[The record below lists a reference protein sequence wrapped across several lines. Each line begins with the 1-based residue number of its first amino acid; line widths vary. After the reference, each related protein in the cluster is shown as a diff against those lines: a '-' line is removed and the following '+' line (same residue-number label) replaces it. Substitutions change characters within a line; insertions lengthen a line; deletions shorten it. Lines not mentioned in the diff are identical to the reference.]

1 MISSV
6 LVYLIKRKGNLAFFS
21 LLKKTFKTLHIYTKI
36 CIFCDRVTYNITFVL
51 QKRNISKKIPNYGI
65 NFIGYIR
72 KKKKESGVK
81 NKMKKLKMA
90 SCALVA
96 GLMFSGLTPNV
107 FAEDKI
113 SDVKSQINTQNDTLH
128 KQQQERDELQKQMN
142 DLNKTIQGL
151 DKSVQENAAKLDETT
166 KKVADTEQLIE
177 KKNKDI
183 AELQTKIAKREEL
196 LRKRLVAL
204 QEQPNTNVVTEV
216 LVNSKNVAD
225 LVDRLTSVSK
235 ILESD
240 EDIMKTQ
247 QEDQANVKKDVET
260 VKTKQKELKEAQ
272 AQIETAKKELDAEK
286 AKKAAAVNDL
296 SGKMDTVVTS
306 MTSTESQLKDLE
318 KQALQLQRIAEQEAQ
333 EKAAQEA
340 AAQKQAEQAAKDAQA
355 QPAQAAPAQ
364 PAAPAN
370 NGGQAQKEE
379 PKKEDKKPEPT
390 PGPAPAPGVIGKAQ
404 QYLGLPYVWGSAS
417 PSNGG
422 FDCSGFISYVF
433 GVGRQDVNG
442 YWNSVSKVSSPQ
454 PGDLVFFQGTYK
466 PGPSHIGIYVGN
478 GQMIHAGDKGIAY
491 ASLSSS
497 YNQKH
502 FLGYGRF

>member
-1 MISSV
+1 
-6 LVYLIKRKGNLAFFS
+6 
-21 LLKKTFKTLHIYTKI
+21 
-36 CIFCDRVTYNITFVL
+36 
-51 QKRNISKKIPNYGI
+51 
-65 NFIGYIR
+65 
-72 KKKKESGVK
+72 
-81 NKMKKLKMA
+81 MKKLKMA

-113 SDVKSQINTQNDTLH
+113 ADVKSQINTQNDTLH

-151 DKSVQENAAKLDETT
+151 DKSVQENASKLDETM

-225 LVDRLTSVSK
+225 LVDRLNSVSK

-286 AKKAAAVNDL
+286 EKKAAAVNDL

-306 MTSTESQLKDLE
+306 MTSTEDQLKDLE

-355 QPAQAAPAQ
+355 QPAPAEQAA

-379 PKKEDKKPEPT
+379 PKKEEPKKEAPKQEKKKPEP
-390 PGPAPAPGVIGKAQ
+390 APTTNAGGVIGKAQ
-404 QYLGLPYVWGSAS
+404 GYLGLPYVWGSAS

-422 FDCSGFISYVF
+422 FDCSGFISYIY
-433 GVGRQDVNG
+433 GVGRQDVAG

-491 ASLSSS
+491 SSLSSS

>member
-1 MISSV
+1 
-6 LVYLIKRKGNLAFFS
+6 
-21 LLKKTFKTLHIYTKI
+21 
-36 CIFCDRVTYNITFVL
+36 
-51 QKRNISKKIPNYGI
+51 
-65 NFIGYIR
+65 
-72 KKKKESGVK
+72 
-81 NKMKKLKMA
+81 MKKLKMA

-113 SDVKSQINTQNDTLH
+113 ADVKSQINTQNDNLH

-151 DKSVQENAAKLDETT
+151 DKSVQENASKLDETM

-286 AKKAAAVNDL
+286 EKKAAAVNDL

-306 MTSTESQLKDLE
+306 MTSTEDQLKDLE

-333 EKAAQEA
+333 EA
-340 AAQKQAEQAAKDAQA
+340 AAQKQAEQAAK
-355 QPAQAAPAQ
+355 AA
-364 PAAPAN
+364 
-370 NGGQAQKEE
+370 QAQKEE
-379 PKKEDKKPEPT
+379 PKKEEPKKEEPKKEAPKQETKNSEQNPAPT
-390 PGPAPAPGVIGKAQ
+390 PTPDTGVIAKARN
-404 QYLGLPYVWGSAS
+404 YLGLPYVWGSAS

-422 FDCSGFISYVF
+422 FDCSGFISYIY
-433 GVGRQDVNG
+433 GVGRQDVAG

>member
-1 MISSV
+1 MFYKNV
-6 LVYLIKRKGNLAFFS
+6 TLA
-21 LLKKTFKTLHIYTKI
+21 
-36 CIFCDRVTYNITFVL
+36 
-51 QKRNISKKIPNYGI
+51 KKIPNYGI

-151 DKSVQENAAKLDETT
+151 DKSVQENAAKLDETM

-247 QEDQANVKKDVET
+247 QEDQASVKKDVAT
-260 VKTKQKELKEAQ
+260 VKEKQKELKEAQ

-286 AKKAAAVNDL
+286 EKKATAVNDL

-306 MTSTESQLKDLE
+306 MTSTEGQLKELE
-318 KQALQLQRIAEQEAQ
+318 KQALQLQRIAEEEAQ
-333 EKAAQEA
+333 AKAAQEA
-340 AAQKQAEQAAKDAQA
+340 AAQKQAEQAAKAAQA
-355 QPAQAAPAQ
+355 QPAQAPAEQ
-364 PAAPAN
+364 AAPAN

-379 PKKEDKKPEPT
+379 PKKEAPKKEEPKKEEPKKEAPKQEEKKP
-390 PGPAPAPGVIGKAQ
+390 APNVGGVIGKAQ
-404 QYLGLPYVWGSAS
+404 SYLGLPYVWGSAS

-422 FDCSGFISYVF
+422 FDCSGFISYIF
-433 GVGRQDVNG
+433 GVGRQDVRG
-442 YWNSVSKVSSPQ
+442 YWNSVSKVDSPQ

-466 PGPSHIGIYVGN
+466 AGPSHIGIYVGN
-478 GQMIHAGDKGIAY
+478 GQMIHASDKGIAY
-491 ASLSSS
+491 GDINSS

>member
-1 MISSV
+1 
-6 LVYLIKRKGNLAFFS
+6 
-21 LLKKTFKTLHIYTKI
+21 
-36 CIFCDRVTYNITFVL
+36 
-51 QKRNISKKIPNYGI
+51 
-65 NFIGYIR
+65 
-72 KKKKESGVK
+72 
-81 NKMKKLKMA
+81 MKKLKMA

-247 QEDQANVKKDVET
+247 QEDQASVKKDVAT
-260 VKTKQKELKEAQ
+260 VKEKQKELKEAQ

-286 AKKAAAVNDL
+286 AKKATAVNDL

-355 QPAQAAPAQ
+355 QPAQAAAPAQ

-379 PKKEDKKPEPT
+379 PKKEEPKKEEPKKEDKKPEPT
-390 PGPAPAPGVIGKAQ
+390 PGPAPVPGVIGKAQ

-422 FDCSGFISYVF
+422 FDCSGFISYIF
-433 GVGRQDVNG
+433 GVGRQDVAG
-442 YWNSVSKVSSPQ
+442 YWNSVSKVGSPQ

-466 PGPSHIGIYVGN
+466 AGPSHIGIYVGN
-478 GQMIHAGDKGIAY
+478 GQMIHASDKGIAY
-491 ASLSSS
+491 GDINSS

>member
-1 MISSV
+1 
-6 LVYLIKRKGNLAFFS
+6 
-21 LLKKTFKTLHIYTKI
+21 
-36 CIFCDRVTYNITFVL
+36 
-51 QKRNISKKIPNYGI
+51 
-65 NFIGYIR
+65 
-72 KKKKESGVK
+72 
-81 NKMKKLKMA
+81 MA

-96 GLMFSGLTPNV
+96 GLMFSGLTPSV

-151 DKSVQENAAKLDETT
+151 DKSVQENASKLDETT

-216 LVNSKNVAD
+216 LVNSKNIAD
-225 LVDRLTSVSK
+225 LVDRFNSMSK

-247 QEDQANVKKDVET
+247 QEDQVNVKKDVET
-260 VKTKQKELKEAQ
+260 VKEKQKELKEAQ

-286 AKKAAAVNDL
+286 AKKETAVNDL
-296 SGKMDTVVTS
+296 SGKMDTVVTT

-318 KQALQLQRIAEQEAQ
+318 KQALQLQRIAEEEAQ
-333 EKAAQEA
+333 AKAAQEA
-340 AAQKQAEQAAKDAQA
+340 AAQKQAEQAAKAKEAQA
-355 QPAQAAPAQ
+355 QPAQAPAQ

-379 PKKEDKKPEPT
+379 PKKEQPKKEQPKKEEST
-390 PGPAPAPGVIGKAQ
+390 PAPNAGGVIGKAQ
-404 QYLGLPYVWGSAS
+404 SYLGLPYVWGSAS

-422 FDCSGFISYVF
+422 FDCSGFISYIF
-433 GVGRQDVNG
+433 GVGRQDVAG

-466 PGPSHIGIYVGN
+466 AGPSHIGIYVGN
-478 GQMIHAGDKGIAY
+478 GQMIHASDKGIAY
-491 ASLSSS
+491 GDINSS

>member
-1 MISSV
+1 MV
-6 LVYLIKRKGNLAFFS
+6 
-21 LLKKTFKTLHIYTKI
+21 KK
-36 CIFCDRVTYNITFVL
+36 N
-51 QKRNISKKIPNYGI
+51 PNYGI

-72 KKKKESGVK
+72 KKEKESGVK
-81 NKMKKLKMA
+81 DKMKKLKMA

-96 GLMFSGLTPNV
+96 GLMFSGLTPNA
-107 FAEDKI
+107 FAEDNI

-142 DLNKTIQGL
+142 ELNKTIQGL
-151 DKSVQENAAKLDETT
+151 DKSVQENSSKLDETT

-183 AELQTKIAKREEL
+183 AELQTKIAKREDL

-247 QEDQANVKKDVET
+247 QEDQANVKKDVAT
-260 VKTKQKELKEAQ
+260 VKEKQKELKEAQ

-286 AKKAAAVNDL
+286 AKKETAVNDL
-296 SGKMDTVVTS
+296 SGKMDTVVTT
-306 MTSTESQLKDLE
+306 MTSTESQLKELE
-318 KQALQLQRIAEQEAQ
+318 KQALQLQRMAEQEAQ
-333 EKAAQEA
+333 AKAAQEA
-340 AAQKQAEQAAKDAQA
+340 AAQKQAEQAAKEVQ
-355 QPAQAAPAQ
+355 APAQ
-364 PAAPAN
+364 QVAPAN
-370 NGGQAQKEE
+370 SGGQAQKEE
-379 PKKEDKKPEPT
+379 PKQEAPKQETPKQEKKQPE
-390 PGPAPAPGVIGKAQ
+390 PAPASNAGGVIGKAQ
-404 QYLGLPYVWGSAS
+404 QYLGMPYVWGSAS
-417 PSNGG
+417 PSKGG
-422 FDCSGFISYVF
+422 FDCSGFISYIF

-466 PGPSHIGIYVGN
+466 AGPSHIGIYVGN
-478 GQMIHAGDKGIAY
+478 GQMIHASDKGIAY
-491 ASLSSS
+491 GDINSS
-497 YNQKH
+497 YNKKH

>member
-1 MISSV
+1 LFYKNV
-6 LVYLIKRKGNLAFFS
+6 TLA
-21 LLKKTFKTLHIYTKI
+21 
-36 CIFCDRVTYNITFVL
+36 
-51 QKRNISKKIPNYGI
+51 KKIPNYGI

-151 DKSVQENAAKLDETT
+151 DKSVQENAAKLDETM

-247 QEDQANVKKDVET
+247 QEDQASVKKDVAT
-260 VKTKQKELKEAQ
+260 VKEKQKELKEAQ

-286 AKKAAAVNDL
+286 EKKATAVNDL

-306 MTSTESQLKDLE
+306 MTSTEGQLKELE
-318 KQALQLQRIAEQEAQ
+318 KQALQLQRIAEEEAQ
-333 EKAAQEA
+333 AKAAQEA
-340 AAQKQAEQAAKDAQA
+340 AAQKQAEQAAKAAQA
-355 QPAQAAPAQ
+355 QPAQAPAEQ
-364 PAAPAN
+364 AAPAN

-379 PKKEDKKPEPT
+379 PKKEAPKQEEKKP
-390 PGPAPAPGVIGKAQ
+390 APNVGGVIGKAQ
-404 QYLGLPYVWGSAS
+404 SYLGLPYVWGSAS

-422 FDCSGFISYVF
+422 FDCSGFISYIF
-433 GVGRQDVNG
+433 GVGRQDVRG
-442 YWNSVSKVSSPQ
+442 YWNSVSKVDSPQ

-466 PGPSHIGIYVGN
+466 AGPSHIGIYVGN
-478 GQMIHAGDKGIAY
+478 GQMIHASDKGIAY
-491 ASLSSS
+491 GDINSS

>member
-1 MISSV
+1 
-6 LVYLIKRKGNLAFFS
+6 
-21 LLKKTFKTLHIYTKI
+21 
-36 CIFCDRVTYNITFVL
+36 
-51 QKRNISKKIPNYGI
+51 
-65 NFIGYIR
+65 
-72 KKKKESGVK
+72 
-81 NKMKKLKMA
+81 MA

-96 GLMFSGLTPNV
+96 GLMFSGLTPSV

-151 DKSVQENAAKLDETT
+151 DKSVQENASKLDETT

-216 LVNSKNVAD
+216 LVNSKNIAD
-225 LVDRLTSVSK
+225 LVDRFNSMSK

-247 QEDQANVKKDVET
+247 QEDQVNVKKDVET
-260 VKTKQKELKEAQ
+260 VKEKQKELKEAQ

-286 AKKAAAVNDL
+286 AKKETAVNDL
-296 SGKMDTVVTS
+296 SGKMDTVVTT

-318 KQALQLQRIAEQEAQ
+318 KQALQLQRIAEEEAQ
-333 EKAAQEA
+333 AKAAQEA
-340 AAQKQAEQAAKDAQA
+340 AAQKQAEQAAKAKEAQA
-355 QPAQAAPAQ
+355 QPAQAPAQ

-379 PKKEDKKPEPT
+379 PKKEQPKKEQPKKEESK
-390 PGPAPAPGVIGKAQ
+390 PAPNAGGVIGKAQ
-404 QYLGLPYVWGSAS
+404 SYLGLPYVWGSAS

-422 FDCSGFISYVF
+422 FDCSGFISYIF
-433 GVGRQDVNG
+433 GVGRQDVAG

-466 PGPSHIGIYVGN
+466 AGPSHIGIYVGN
-478 GQMIHAGDKGIAY
+478 GQMIHASDKGIAY
-491 ASLSSS
+491 GDINSS

>member
-1 MISSV
+1 MV
-6 LVYLIKRKGNLAFFS
+6 
-21 LLKKTFKTLHIYTKI
+21 LHIILHLFYKS
-36 CIFCDRVTYNITFVL
+36 VTL
-51 QKRNISKKIPNYGI
+51 AKKIPNYGI

-216 LVNSKNVAD
+216 LVNSKNLAD
-225 LVDRLTSVSK
+225 LVDRLNSVSK

-272 AQIETAKKELDAEK
+272 AQIETAKKELDVEK

-306 MTSTESQLKDLE
+306 MTSTEEQLKELE
-318 KQALQLQRIAEQEAQ
+318 QQALKLQQIAEKEAQ
-333 EKAAQEA
+333 EKAAQEV
-340 AAQKQAEQAAKDAQA
+340 AAQKQAEQAAQQAQAQAPAQPSQAPA
-355 QPAQAAPAQ
+355 QPAQTQAE

-370 NGGQAQKEE
+370 NAVQAPKEESKKEE
-379 PKKEDKKPEPT
+379 PKKEEAKKPAPKPT
-390 PGPAPAPGVIGKAQ
+390 PAPAPTNDVVEKAK
-404 QYLGLPYVWGSAS
+404 GLVGLKYVWGSAS
-417 PSNGG
+417 ISNGG
-422 FDCSGFISYVF
+422 FDCSGLISYVY
-433 GVGRQDVNG
+433 GLGRQDTRG
-442 YWNSVSKVSSPQ
+442 LWNSVQKISASEAK
-454 PGDLVFFQGTYK
+454 PGDLIFLQGTYRT
-466 PGPSHIGIYVGN
+466 GVSHVGIYIGG
-478 GQMIHAGDKGIAY
+478 GQMIHAADESTGVTYG
-491 ASLSSS
+491 SVNSS

-502 FLGYGRF
+502 FLGYGRL

>member
-1 MISSV
+1 
-6 LVYLIKRKGNLAFFS
+6 
-21 LLKKTFKTLHIYTKI
+21 
-36 CIFCDRVTYNITFVL
+36 
-51 QKRNISKKIPNYGI
+51 
-65 NFIGYIR
+65 
-72 KKKKESGVK
+72 
-81 NKMKKLKMA
+81 MKKLKMA

-216 LVNSKNVAD
+216 LVNSKNIAD

-247 QEDQANVKKDVET
+247 QEDQASVKKDVAT
-260 VKTKQKELKEAQ
+260 VKEKQKELKEAQ
-272 AQIETAKKELDAEK
+272 AQIETAKKDLDAEK
-286 AKKAAAVNDL
+286 AKKETAVNDL
-296 SGKMDTVVTS
+296 SGKMETVVTT
-306 MTSTESQLKDLE
+306 MTSTESQLKELE
-318 KQALQLQRIAEQEAQ
+318 QQALKLQQIAEKEAQ

-355 QPAQAAPAQ
+355 QPAQQPAAAQPAQTQAQ

-370 NGGQAQKEE
+370 NAVQAPKEESKKEE
-379 PKKEDKKPEPT
+379 PKKEEAKKP
-390 PGPAPAPGVIGKAQ
+390 APVVTNDGGGRQDVVEKAK
-404 QYLGLPYVWGSAS
+404 GLVGLKYVWGSAS
-417 PSNGG
+417 ISNGG
-422 FDCSGFISYVF
+422 FDCSGLISYVY
-433 GVGRQDVNG
+433 GLGRQDTRG
-442 YWNSVSKVSSPQ
+442 LWNSVQKISPSEAK
-454 PGDLVFFQGTYK
+454 PGDLIFLQGTYRA
-466 PGPSHIGIYVGN
+466 GVSHVGIYIGG
-478 GQMIHAGDKGIAY
+478 GQMIHAADESTGVTYG
-491 ASLSSS
+491 SVNSS

-502 FLGYGRF
+502 FLGYGRL

>member
-1 MISSV
+1 
-6 LVYLIKRKGNLAFFS
+6 
-21 LLKKTFKTLHIYTKI
+21 
-36 CIFCDRVTYNITFVL
+36 
-51 QKRNISKKIPNYGI
+51 
-65 NFIGYIR
+65 
-72 KKKKESGVK
+72 
-81 NKMKKLKMA
+81 MKKLKMA

-151 DKSVQENAAKLDETT
+151 DKSVQENATKLDETT
-166 KKVADTEQLIE
+166 KKVSDTEQLIE

-183 AELQTKIAKREEL
+183 AELQTKIAKREDL

-216 LVNSKNVAD
+216 LVNSKNIAD
-225 LVDRLTSVSK
+225 LVDRLNSVSK

-247 QEDQANVKKDVET
+247 QEDQTNVKKDVET
-260 VKTKQKELKEAQ
+260 VKEKQKELKEAQ
-272 AQIETAKKELDAEK
+272 AQIETAKKELDVEK
-286 AKKAAAVNDL
+286 EKKATAVNDL

-306 MTSTESQLKDLE
+306 MTSTEDQLKDLE
-318 KQALQLQRIAEQEAQ
+318 KQALQLQRIAEEEAQ
-333 EKAAQEA
+333 AKAAQEA
-340 AAQKQAEQAAKDAQA
+340 AAQKQAEQAAKEAQA
-355 QPAQAAPAQ
+355 QQAAPAEQ
-364 PAAPAN
+364 TAPAN
-370 NGGQAQKEE
+370 NAGQAQKEE
-379 PKKEDKKPEPT
+379 PKKEEPKKEK
-390 PGPAPAPGVIGKAQ
+390 PAPAPTPTPTPAPAPTPTPDVGVIGKAKK
-404 QYLGLPYVWGSAS
+404 YLGMPYVWASAS

-422 FDCSGFISYVF
+422 FDCSGFISYIF

-454 PGDLVFFQGTYK
+454 PGDLVFFQNTYK
-466 PGPSHIGIYVGN
+466 NGPSHIGIYVGN
-478 GQMIHAGDKGIAY
+478 GQMIHASDKGIAY
-491 ASLSSS
+491 GDINSS

>member
-1 MISSV
+1 M
-6 LVYLIKRKGNLAFFS
+6 
-21 LLKKTFKTLHIYTKI
+21 
-36 CIFCDRVTYNITFVL
+36 
-51 QKRNISKKIPNYGI
+51 
-65 NFIGYIR
+65 
-72 KKKKESGVK
+72 KKESGVK

-151 DKSVQENAAKLDETT
+151 DKSVQENASKLDETT
-166 KKVADTEQLIE
+166 KKVSDTEQLIE
-177 KKNKDI
+177 NKNKDI

-216 LVNSKNVAD
+216 LVNSKNIAD
-225 LVDRLTSVSK
+225 LVDRLNSVSK

-247 QEDQANVKKDVET
+247 QEDQTNVKKDVET
-260 VKTKQKELKEAQ
+260 VKEKQKELKEAQ
-272 AQIETAKKELDAEK
+272 AQIETAKKELDVEK
-286 AKKAAAVNDL
+286 EKKATAVNDL

-306 MTSTESQLKDLE
+306 MTSTEGQLKDLE
-318 KQALQLQRIAEQEAQ
+318 KQALQLQRIAEEEAQ
-333 EKAAQEA
+333 AKAAQEA
-340 AAQKQAEQAAKDAQA
+340 AAQKQAEQAAKEAQA
-355 QPAQAAPAQ
+355 QQAAPAQ
-364 PAAPAN
+364 QASPAQAPAQQAAPAN
-370 NGGQAQKEE
+370 NAGQAQKEE
-379 PKKEDKKPEPT
+379 PKKEEPKKEAPKKEK
-390 PGPAPAPGVIGKAQ
+390 PAPAPAPAPNAGGVIGKAQ
-404 QYLGLPYVWGSAS
+404 QYLGMPYVWASAS

-422 FDCSGFISYVF
+422 FDCSGFISYIF

-454 PGDLVFFQGTYK
+454 PGDLVFFQNTYK
-466 PGPSHIGIYVGN
+466 NGPSHIGIYVGN
-478 GQMIHAGDKGIAY
+478 GQMIHASDKGIAY
-491 ASLSSS
+491 GDINSS

>member
-1 MISSV
+1 
-6 LVYLIKRKGNLAFFS
+6 
-21 LLKKTFKTLHIYTKI
+21 
-36 CIFCDRVTYNITFVL
+36 
-51 QKRNISKKIPNYGI
+51 
-65 NFIGYIR
+65 
-72 KKKKESGVK
+72 
-81 NKMKKLKMA
+81 MKKLKMA

-96 GLMFSGLTPNV
+96 GLMFSGLTPNA
-107 FAEDKI
+107 FAEDNI

-151 DKSVQENAAKLDETT
+151 DKSVQENTSKLDETT

-247 QEDQANVKKDVET
+247 QEDQANVKKDVAT
-260 VKTKQKELKEAQ
+260 VKEKQKELKEAQ

-286 AKKAAAVNDL
+286 AKKETAVNDL

-306 MTSTESQLKDLE
+306 MTSTEDQLKELE
-318 KQALQLQRIAEQEAQ
+318 KQALQLQRMAEQEAQ
-333 EKAAQEA
+333 AKAAQEA
-340 AAQKQAEQAAKDAQA
+340 AAQKEAEQAAKEVQ
-355 QPAQAAPAQ
+355 APAQ
-364 PAAPAN
+364 QVAPAN

-379 PKKEDKKPEPT
+379 PKKEEPKQETPKQEKKQPE
-390 PGPAPAPGVIGKAQ
+390 PAPASNAGGVIGKAQ
-404 QYLGLPYVWGSAS
+404 QYLGMPYVWGSAS
-417 PSNGG
+417 PSKGG
-422 FDCSGFISYVF
+422 FDCSGFISYIF

-466 PGPSHIGIYVGN
+466 AGPSHIGIYVGN
-478 GQMIHAGDKGIAY
+478 GQMIHASDKGIAY
-491 ASLSSS
+491 GDINSS

>member
-1 MISSV
+1 M
-6 LVYLIKRKGNLAFFS
+6 
-21 LLKKTFKTLHIYTKI
+21 
-36 CIFCDRVTYNITFVL
+36 
-51 QKRNISKKIPNYGI
+51 
-65 NFIGYIR
+65 
-72 KKKKESGVK
+72 KKESGVK

-151 DKSVQENAAKLDETT
+151 DKSVQENASKLDETT
-166 KKVADTEQLIE
+166 KKVSDTEQLIE
-177 KKNKDI
+177 NKNKDI

-204 QEQPNTNVVTEV
+204 QEQPNTNIVTEV

-225 LVDRLTSVSK
+225 LVDRLASVSK
-235 ILESD
+235 IMESD

-247 QEDQANVKKDVET
+247 QEDQTNVKKDVET
-260 VKTKQKELKEAQ
+260 VKEKQKELKEAQ
-272 AQIETAKKELDAEK
+272 AQIETAKKELDVEK
-286 AKKAAAVNDL
+286 EKKATAVNDL
-296 SGKMDTVVTS
+296 SGKMDTVVTT
-306 MTSTESQLKDLE
+306 MTSTEGQLKELE
-318 KQALQLQRIAEQEAQ
+318 QQALKLQQIAEKEAQ
-333 EKAAQEA
+333 AKAAQEA
-340 AAQKQAEQAAKDAQA
+340 AAQKQAQEAAKEAQA
-355 QPAQAAPAQ
+355 QQAAPAQ
-364 PAAPAN
+364 APAEQAAPAN
-370 NGGQAQKEE
+370 NAGQAQKEE
-379 PKKEDKKPEPT
+379 PKKEK
-390 PGPAPAPGVIGKAQ
+390 PAPAPTPAPAPNAGGVIGKAQ
-404 QYLGLPYVWGSAS
+404 QYLGKPYVWGSAS

-422 FDCSGFISYVF
+422 FDCSGFISYIF
-433 GVGRQDVNG
+433 GVGRQDVAG

-466 PGPSHIGIYVGN
+466 AGPSHIGIYVGN

-491 ASLSSS
+491 GDINNA

>member
-1 MISSV
+1 M
-6 LVYLIKRKGNLAFFS
+6 
-21 LLKKTFKTLHIYTKI
+21 T
-36 CIFCDRVTYNITFVL
+36 
-51 QKRNISKKIPNYGI
+51 
-65 NFIGYIR
+65 
-72 KKKKESGVK
+72 KESGVK

-151 DKSVQENAAKLDETT
+151 DKSVQENATKLDETT
-166 KKVADTEQLIE
+166 KKVSDTEQLIE

-216 LVNSKNVAD
+216 LVNSKNIAD
-225 LVDRLTSVSK
+225 LVDRFNSMSK

-247 QEDQANVKKDVET
+247 QEDQTNVKKDVET
-260 VKTKQKELKEAQ
+260 VKEKQKELKEAQ

-286 AKKAAAVNDL
+286 EKKETAVNDL
-296 SGKMDTVVTS
+296 SGKMDTVVTT

-318 KQALQLQRIAEQEAQ
+318 KQALQLQRIAEEEAQ
-333 EKAAQEA
+333 AKAAQEA
-340 AAQKQAEQAAKDAQA
+340 AAQKQAEQAAKEAQA
-355 QPAQAAPAQ
+355 QPAQAQPAQAPAEQ
-364 PAAPAN
+364 AAPAN

-379 PKKEDKKPEPT
+379 PKKEEPKKETPKPENKKPEPA
-390 PGPAPAPGVIGKAQ
+390 PGPTPTPVPGVIGKAQ
-404 QYLGLPYVWGSAS
+404 QYLGMPYVWASAS

-422 FDCSGFISYVF
+422 FDCSGFISYIF
-433 GVGRQDVNG
+433 GVGRQDVAG

-466 PGPSHIGIYVGN
+466 AGPSHIGIYVGN
-478 GQMIHAGDKGIAY
+478 GQMIHASDKGIAY
-491 ASLSSS
+491 GDINSS

>member
-1 MISSV
+1 
-6 LVYLIKRKGNLAFFS
+6 
-21 LLKKTFKTLHIYTKI
+21 
-36 CIFCDRVTYNITFVL
+36 
-51 QKRNISKKIPNYGI
+51 
-65 NFIGYIR
+65 
-72 KKKKESGVK
+72 
-81 NKMKKLKMA
+81 MKKLKMA

-128 KQQQERDELQKQMN
+128 KQQQERDVLQKQMN

-151 DKSVQENAAKLDETT
+151 DKSVQENASKLDETT

-177 KKNKDI
+177 NKNKDI

-286 AKKAAAVNDL
+286 AKKATAVNDL

-355 QPAQAAPAQ
+355 PTAQA
-364 PAAPAN
+364 PAAQTTPAN

-379 PKKEDKKPEPT
+379 PKKEEPKKEEPKKEAPKQETKKPEPAPT
-390 PGPAPAPGVIGKAQ
+390 PNAGGVIGKAQ
-404 QYLGLPYVWGSAS
+404 GYLGLPYVWGSAS

-422 FDCSGFISYVF
+422 FDCSGFISYIY
-433 GVGRQDVNG
+433 GVGRQDVAG
-442 YWNSVSKVSSPQ
+442 YWNSVSRVSSPQ

>member
-1 MISSV
+1 
-6 LVYLIKRKGNLAFFS
+6 
-21 LLKKTFKTLHIYTKI
+21 
-36 CIFCDRVTYNITFVL
+36 
-51 QKRNISKKIPNYGI
+51 
-65 NFIGYIR
+65 
-72 KKKKESGVK
+72 
-81 NKMKKLKMA
+81 MKKLKMA

-166 KKVADTEQLIE
+166 KKVSDTEQLIE

-183 AELQTKIAKREEL
+183 AELQTKIAKREDL

-247 QEDQANVKKDVET
+247 QEDQASVKKDVAT
-260 VKTKQKELKEAQ
+260 VKEKQKELKEAQ
-272 AQIETAKKELDAEK
+272 TQIETAKKELDAEK
-286 AKKAAAVNDL
+286 EKKATAVNDL
-296 SGKMDTVVTS
+296 SGKMDTVVTT
-306 MTSTESQLKDLE
+306 MTSTEGQLKELE
-318 KQALQLQRIAEQEAQ
+318 KQALQLQRIAEEEAQ
-333 EKAAQEA
+333 AKAAQEA
-340 AAQKQAEQAAKDAQA
+340 AAQKQAEQA
-355 QPAQAAPAQ
+355 QPAQAPAEQ
-364 PAAPAN
+364 AAPAN

-379 PKKEDKKPEPT
+379 PKKEAPKKEEQKPT
-390 PGPAPAPGVIGKAQ
+390 PTPTPDPNPAPGVIGKAK
-404 QYLGLPYVWGSAS
+404 QYLGMPYVWGSAS

-422 FDCSGFISYVF
+422 FDCSGFISYIF
-433 GVGRQDVNG
+433 GVGRQDVRG
-442 YWNSVSKVSSPQ
+442 YWNSVSKVDSPQ

-466 PGPSHIGIYVGN
+466 AGPSHIGIYVGN
-478 GQMIHAGDKGIAY
+478 GQMIHASDKGIAY
-491 ASLSSS
+491 GDINSS

>member
-1 MISSV
+1 
-6 LVYLIKRKGNLAFFS
+6 
-21 LLKKTFKTLHIYTKI
+21 
-36 CIFCDRVTYNITFVL
+36 
-51 QKRNISKKIPNYGI
+51 
-65 NFIGYIR
+65 
-72 KKKKESGVK
+72 
-81 NKMKKLKMA
+81 MKKLKMA

-166 KKVADTEQLIE
+166 KKVSDTEQLIE

-183 AELQTKIAKREEL
+183 AELQTKIAKREDL

-247 QEDQANVKKDVET
+247 QEDQASVKKDVAT
-260 VKTKQKELKEAQ
+260 VKEKQKELKEAQ
-272 AQIETAKKELDAEK
+272 TQIETAKKELDAEK
-286 AKKAAAVNDL
+286 EKKATAVNDL
-296 SGKMDTVVTS
+296 SGKMDTVVTT
-306 MTSTESQLKDLE
+306 MTSTEGQLKELE
-318 KQALQLQRIAEQEAQ
+318 KQALQLQRIAEEEAQ
-333 EKAAQEA
+333 AKAAQEA
-340 AAQKQAEQAAKDAQA
+340 AAQKQAEQA
-355 QPAQAAPAQ
+355 QPAQAPAEQ
-364 PAAPAN
+364 AAPAN

-379 PKKEDKKPEPT
+379 PKKEEPKKEEPKKEAPKKEEQKPT
-390 PGPAPAPGVIGKAQ
+390 PTPTPTPDPNPAPGVIGKAK
-404 QYLGLPYVWGSAS
+404 QYLGMPYVWGSAS

-422 FDCSGFISYVF
+422 FDCSGFISYIF
-433 GVGRQDVNG
+433 GVGRQDVRG
-442 YWNSVSKVSSPQ
+442 YWNSVSKVDSPQ

-466 PGPSHIGIYVGN
+466 AGPSHIGIYVGN
-478 GQMIHAGDKGIAY
+478 GQMIHASDKGIAY
-491 ASLSSS
+491 GDINSS

>member
-1 MISSV
+1 
-6 LVYLIKRKGNLAFFS
+6 
-21 LLKKTFKTLHIYTKI
+21 
-36 CIFCDRVTYNITFVL
+36 
-51 QKRNISKKIPNYGI
+51 
-65 NFIGYIR
+65 
-72 KKKKESGVK
+72 
-81 NKMKKLKMA
+81 MKKLKMA

-151 DKSVQENAAKLDETT
+151 DKSVQENASKLDETT

-177 KKNKDI
+177 NKNKDI

-225 LVDRLTSVSK
+225 LVDRLASVSK

-286 AKKAAAVNDL
+286 AKKSTAVNDL

-340 AAQKQAEQAAKDAQA
+340 AAQKQAEQAAKDVQA

-364 PAAPAN
+364 PAAPAT
-370 NGGQAQKEE
+370 AQKEE
-379 PKKEDKKPEPT
+379 PKKEAPKQETKKAEPA
-390 PGPAPAPGVIGKAQ
+390 PGPAPTPGVIGKAQ
-404 QYLGLPYVWGSAS
+404 QYLGMPYVWGSAS

-466 PGPSHIGIYVGN
+466 QGPSHIGIYVGN
-478 GQMIHAGDKGIAY
+478 DQMIHAGDKGIAY
-491 ASLSSS
+491 SSLSSS

>member
-1 MISSV
+1 MFYKNV
-6 LVYLIKRKGNLAFFS
+6 TLA
-21 LLKKTFKTLHIYTKI
+21 
-36 CIFCDRVTYNITFVL
+36 
-51 QKRNISKKIPNYGI
+51 KKIPNYGI

-72 KKKKESGVK
+72 KKEKESGVK

-96 GLMFSGLTPNV
+96 GLMFSGLTPNA
-107 FAEDKI
+107 FAEDNI

-142 DLNKTIQGL
+142 ELNKTIQGL
-151 DKSVQENAAKLDETT
+151 DKSVQENASKLDETT

-183 AELQTKIAKREEL
+183 AELQTKIAKREDL

-247 QEDQANVKKDVET
+247 QEDQANVKKDVAT
-260 VKTKQKELKEAQ
+260 VKEKQKELKEAQ

-286 AKKAAAVNDL
+286 AKKETAVNDL
-296 SGKMDTVVTS
+296 SGKMDTVVTT
-306 MTSTESQLKDLE
+306 MTSTEDQLKELE
-318 KQALQLQRIAEQEAQ
+318 KQALQLQRMAEQEAQ
-333 EKAAQEA
+333 AKAAQEA
-340 AAQKQAEQAAKDAQA
+340 AAQKQAEQAAKEVQ
-355 QPAQAAPAQ
+355 APAQ
-364 PAAPAN
+364 QVAPAN

-379 PKKEDKKPEPT
+379 PKQEAPKQETPKQEKKQPE
-390 PGPAPAPGVIGKAQ
+390 PAPASNAGGVIGKAQ
-404 QYLGLPYVWGSAS
+404 QYLGMPYVWGSAS
-417 PSNGG
+417 PSKGG
-422 FDCSGFISYVF
+422 FDCSGFISYIF

-466 PGPSHIGIYVGN
+466 AGPSHIGIYVGN
-478 GQMIHAGDKGIAY
+478 GQMIHASDKGIAY
-491 ASLSSS
+491 GDINSS
-497 YNQKH
+497 YNKKH

>member
-1 MISSV
+1 M
-6 LVYLIKRKGNLAFFS
+6 
-21 LLKKTFKTLHIYTKI
+21 
-36 CIFCDRVTYNITFVL
+36 
-51 QKRNISKKIPNYGI
+51 
-65 NFIGYIR
+65 R
-72 KKKKESGVK
+72 KKEKESGVK
-81 NKMKKLKMA
+81 DKMKKLKMA

-96 GLMFSGLTPNV
+96 GLMFSGLTPNA
-107 FAEDKI
+107 FAEDNI

-142 DLNKTIQGL
+142 ELNKTIQGL
-151 DKSVQENAAKLDETT
+151 DKSVQENSSKLDETT

-247 QEDQANVKKDVET
+247 QEDQANVKKDVAT
-260 VKTKQKELKEAQ
+260 VKEKQKELKEAQ

-286 AKKAAAVNDL
+286 AKKETAVNDL
-296 SGKMDTVVTS
+296 SGKMDTVVTT
-306 MTSTESQLKDLE
+306 MTSTESQLKELE
-318 KQALQLQRIAEQEAQ
+318 KQALQLQRMAEEEAQ
-333 EKAAQEA
+333 AKAAQEA
-340 AAQKQAEQAAKDAQA
+340 AAQKQAEQATKEVQ
-355 QPAQAAPAQ
+355 APAQ
-364 PAAPAN
+364 QVAPAN
-370 NGGQAQKEE
+370 SGGQAQKEE
-379 PKKEDKKPEPT
+379 PKQEAPKQETPKQEKKQPE
-390 PGPAPAPGVIGKAQ
+390 PAPASNAGGVIGKAQ
-404 QYLGLPYVWGSAS
+404 QYLGMPYVWGSAS
-417 PSNGG
+417 PSKGG
-422 FDCSGFISYVF
+422 FDCSGFISYIF

-466 PGPSHIGIYVGN
+466 AGPSHIGIYVGN
-478 GQMIHAGDKGIAY
+478 GQMIHASDKGIAY
-491 ASLSSS
+491 GDINSS
-497 YNQKH
+497 YNKKH

>member
-1 MISSV
+1 MFYKSV
-6 LVYLIKRKGNLAFFS
+6 TLV
-21 LLKKTFKTLHIYTKI
+21 KKK
-36 CIFCDRVTYNITFVL
+36 
-51 QKRNISKKIPNYGI
+51 PNYGI

-72 KKKKESGVK
+72 KKEKESGVK
-81 NKMKKLKMA
+81 DKMKKLKMA

-96 GLMFSGLTPNV
+96 GLMFSGLTPNA
-107 FAEDKI
+107 FAEDNI

-151 DKSVQENAAKLDETT
+151 DKSVQENTSKLDETT

-247 QEDQANVKKDVET
+247 QEDQANVKKDVAT
-260 VKTKQKELKEAQ
+260 VKEKQKELKEAQ

-286 AKKAAAVNDL
+286 AKKETAVNDL

-306 MTSTESQLKDLE
+306 MTSTEDQLKELE
-318 KQALQLQRIAEQEAQ
+318 KQALQLQRMAEQEAQ
-333 EKAAQEA
+333 AKAAQEA
-340 AAQKQAEQAAKDAQA
+340 AAQKQAEQAAKEVQ
-355 QPAQAAPAQ
+355 APAQ
-364 PAAPAN
+364 QVAPAN
-370 NGGQAQKEE
+370 NGGQTQKEE
-379 PKKEDKKPEPT
+379 PKQEAPKQETPKQEKKQPE
-390 PGPAPAPGVIGKAQ
+390 PAPASNAGGVIGKAQ
-404 QYLGLPYVWGSAS
+404 QYLGMPYVWGSAS
-417 PSNGG
+417 PSKGG
-422 FDCSGFISYVF
+422 FDCSGFISYIF

-466 PGPSHIGIYVGN
+466 AGPSHIGIYVGN
-478 GQMIHAGDKGIAY
+478 GQMIHASDKGIAY
-491 ASLSSS
+491 GDINSS
-497 YNQKH
+497 YNKKH

>member
-1 MISSV
+1 MFYKNV
-6 LVYLIKRKGNLAFFS
+6 TLA
-21 LLKKTFKTLHIYTKI
+21 
-36 CIFCDRVTYNITFVL
+36 
-51 QKRNISKKIPNYGI
+51 KKIPNYGI

-151 DKSVQENAAKLDETT
+151 DKSVQENAAKLDETM

-247 QEDQANVKKDVET
+247 QEDQASVKKDVAT
-260 VKTKQKELKEAQ
+260 VKEKQKELKEAQ

-286 AKKAAAVNDL
+286 EKKATAVNDL

-306 MTSTESQLKDLE
+306 MTSTEGQLKELE
-318 KQALQLQRIAEQEAQ
+318 KQALQLQRIAEEEAQ
-333 EKAAQEA
+333 AKAAQEA
-340 AAQKQAEQAAKDAQA
+340 AKAAQA
-355 QPAQAAPAQ
+355 QPAQASAEQ
-364 PAAPAN
+364 AAPAN

-379 PKKEDKKPEPT
+379 PKKEEPKKEEPKKEAPKAEKKTPEQNPAPT
-390 PGPAPAPGVIGKAQ
+390 PPDTGVIGKAK
-404 QYLGLPYVWGSAS
+404 QYLGKPYVWGSAS

-422 FDCSGFISYVF
+422 FDCSGFISYIF

-466 PGPSHIGIYVGN
+466 AGPSHIGIYVGN
-478 GQMIHAGDKGIAY
+478 GQMIHASDKGIAY
-491 ASLSSS
+491 GDINSS

>member
-1 MISSV
+1 M
-6 LVYLIKRKGNLAFFS
+6 
-21 LLKKTFKTLHIYTKI
+21 
-36 CIFCDRVTYNITFVL
+36 
-51 QKRNISKKIPNYGI
+51 
-65 NFIGYIR
+65 
-72 KKKKESGVK
+72 KKESGVK

-151 DKSVQENAAKLDETT
+151 DKSVQENASKLDETT
-166 KKVADTEQLIE
+166 KKVSDTEQLIE
-177 KKNKDI
+177 NKNKDI

-204 QEQPNTNVVTEV
+204 QEQPNTNIVTEV

-225 LVDRLTSVSK
+225 LVDRLASVSK
-235 ILESD
+235 IMESD

-247 QEDQANVKKDVET
+247 QEDQTNVKKDVET
-260 VKTKQKELKEAQ
+260 VKEKQKELKEAQ
-272 AQIETAKKELDAEK
+272 AQIETAKKELDVEK
-286 AKKAAAVNDL
+286 EKKATAVNDL
-296 SGKMDTVVTS
+296 SGKMDTVVTT

-318 KQALQLQRIAEQEAQ
+318 KQALQLQRIAEEEAQ
-333 EKAAQEA
+333 AKAAQEA
-340 AAQKQAEQAAKDAQA
+340 AAQKQAEQAAKEAQA
-355 QPAQAAPAQ
+355 QQAAPAQ
-364 PAAPAN
+364 APAEQAAPAN
-370 NGGQAQKEE
+370 NAGQAQKEE
-379 PKKEDKKPEPT
+379 PKKEEPKKEEPKKETPKQENKKPEPT
-390 PGPAPAPGVIGKAQ
+390 PDTGVIGKAR
-404 QYLGLPYVWGSAS
+404 QYLGMPYVWASAS

-454 PGDLVFFQGTYK
+454 PGDLVFFQNTYK
-466 PGPSHIGIYVGN
+466 DGPSHIGIYVGN
-478 GQMIHAGDKGIAY
+478 DQMIHAGDKGIAY

>member
-1 MISSV
+1 MFYKSV
-6 LVYLIKRKGNLAFFS
+6 TLA
-21 LLKKTFKTLHIYTKI
+21 
-36 CIFCDRVTYNITFVL
+36 
-51 QKRNISKKIPNYGI
+51 KKIPNYGI

-151 DKSVQENAAKLDETT
+151 DKSVQENASKLDETT

-286 AKKAAAVNDL
+286 AKKATAVNDL

-355 QPAQAAPAQ
+355 QQAPAQ
-364 PAAPAN
+364 QAAPAN

-379 PKKEDKKPEPT
+379 PKKEEPKKEAPKQETKKPEPAPT
-390 PGPAPAPGVIGKAQ
+390 PNAGGVIGKAQ
-404 QYLGLPYVWGSAS
+404 GYLGLPYVWGSAS

-422 FDCSGFISYVF
+422 FDCSGFISYIY
-433 GVGRQDVNG
+433 GVGRQDVAG

>member
-1 MISSV
+1 MFYKNV
-6 LVYLIKRKGNLAFFS
+6 TLA
-21 LLKKTFKTLHIYTKI
+21 
-36 CIFCDRVTYNITFVL
+36 
-51 QKRNISKKIPNYGI
+51 KKIPNYGI

-81 NKMKKLKMA
+81 NKMKKLKMT

-166 KKVADTEQLIE
+166 KKVSDTEQLIE

-247 QEDQANVKKDVET
+247 QEDQASVKKDVAT
-260 VKTKQKELKEAQ
+260 VKEKQKELKEAQ

-286 AKKAAAVNDL
+286 EKKAAAVNDL

-306 MTSTESQLKDLE
+306 MTSTEGQLKELE
-318 KQALQLQRIAEQEAQ
+318 KQALQLQRIAEEEAQ
-333 EKAAQEA
+333 AKAAQEA
-340 AAQKQAEQAAKDAQA
+340 AVQKQAEQAAKAAQA
-355 QPAQAAPAQ
+355 QPAQAPAEQ
-364 PAAPAN
+364 AAPAN

-379 PKKEDKKPEPT
+379 PKKEEPKKEAPKAEKKTPEQNSAPT
-390 PGPAPAPGVIGKAQ
+390 PPDTGVIGKAK
-404 QYLGLPYVWGSAS
+404 QYLGKPYVWGSAS

-422 FDCSGFISYVF
+422 FDCSGFISYIF

-466 PGPSHIGIYVGN
+466 AGPSHIGIYVGN
-478 GQMIHAGDKGIAY
+478 GQMIHASDKGIAY
-491 ASLSSS
+491 GDINSS
-497 YNQKH
+497 YNKKH

>member
-1 MISSV
+1 
-6 LVYLIKRKGNLAFFS
+6 
-21 LLKKTFKTLHIYTKI
+21 
-36 CIFCDRVTYNITFVL
+36 
-51 QKRNISKKIPNYGI
+51 
-65 NFIGYIR
+65 
-72 KKKKESGVK
+72 
-81 NKMKKLKMA
+81 MKKLKMA

-151 DKSVQENAAKLDETT
+151 DKSVQENASKLDETT

-177 KKNKDI
+177 NKNKDI

-225 LVDRLTSVSK
+225 LVDRLASVSK

-286 AKKAAAVNDL
+286 AKKATAVNDL

-306 MTSTESQLKDLE
+306 MTSTEGQLKDLE

-340 AAQKQAEQAAKDAQA
+340 AAQKQAEQAAKAKEAQA
-355 QPAQAAPAQ
+355 QPAQAPAQ

-370 NGGQAQKEE
+370 NGEQAQKEE
-379 PKKEDKKPEPT
+379 PKKEQPKKEQPKKEEST
-390 PGPAPAPGVIGKAQ
+390 PAPNAGGVIGKAQ
-404 QYLGLPYVWGSAS
+404 SYLDLPYVWGSAS

-422 FDCSGFISYVF
+422 FDCSGFISYIF
-433 GVGRQDVNG
+433 GVGRQDVAG

-478 GQMIHAGDKGIAY
+478 GQMIHAGDSGIGY
-491 ASLSSS
+491 SSLSSS